1 MPEEPEQVLPEV
13 RPNPPCV
20 GSKKWVPKCLFGQ
33 QQRDDP
39 AATEGSARI
48 SRIAKV
54 RIDQQNS
61 GSRDQPMPG
70 APHVEDRHVQV

>member
-1 MPEEPEQVLPEV
+1 
-13 RPNPPCV
+13 
-20 GSKKWVPKCLFGQ
+20 VPKCLSVSSSVT
-33 QQRDDP
+33 P

-70 APHVEDRHVQV
+70 ARMLRIVTYRLIAPRIEESPVRWIR